1 MRHLARGVHS
11 RVNVVLLR
19 VRMDFLPDTFG
30 VLCFEVLESVEKLDR
45 EMGILNRTRRY
56 WDTRRYST
64 GSGSDRAPYGEV
76 VSIGAR
82 SLPLPVLYRCYLV
95 RFRLS
100 SPKIGRCGP

>member
-1 MRHLARGVHS
+1 MRHLPSSVHS

-30 VLCFEVLESVEKLDR
+30 VLCFEALESVEKLDR

-56 WDTRRYST
+56 WHTRRYST

-95 RFRLS
+95 RFRLVA
-100 SPKIGRCGP
+100 IRVTRW